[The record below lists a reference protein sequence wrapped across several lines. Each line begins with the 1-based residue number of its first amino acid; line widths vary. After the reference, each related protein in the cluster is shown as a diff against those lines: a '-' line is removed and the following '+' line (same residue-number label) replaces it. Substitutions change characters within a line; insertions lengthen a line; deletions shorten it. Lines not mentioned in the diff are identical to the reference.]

1 MIALQEKLGQLFMI
15 GLRGEDLSAD
25 ERLTIE
31 EYGFGGVVLFKNNC
45 RDAARVVELCRSL
58 WESGA
63 LAPPFIAADQEGG
76 SAHRLPEPFTHFPA
90 PEKLGRTGKPE
101 LAFSAGRATAD
112 ELVLAGINMNFAP
125 VLDVNSNPNNP
136 VIGER
141 AFANNPADVI
151 RYSERWIAGLRSGG
165 IIPVG
170 KHFPGHGD
178 TDKDSHRDLP
188 VVARPLEELKQI
200 ELAPF
205 AHACKTHIEALMT
218 AHVVYQALDRQF
230 PATLSEKIIT
240 GLLRH
245 QLGYE
250 GVVFSDALEMKA
262 IADHY
267 GVEQSA
273 ALCVNAGVDVLL
285 YCDGLEKPVRC
296 FEYLADAAENDAQL
310 RAQIERS
317 YTRVMHLKERYLKEF
332 TGVGGTELDLC
343 LAQLDHQRIVD
354 EIYGSL

>member
-1 MIALQEKLGQLFMI
+1 MV
-15 GLRGEDLSAD
+15 GLRGEALSAE
-25 ERLTIE
+25 ERLVSE
-31 EYGFGGVVLFKNNC
+31 EYGFGGFVLFKNNC
-45 RDAARVVELCRSL
+45 RQADRVVELCRSL
-58 WESGA
+58 WDGSA
-63 LAPPFIAADQEGG
+63 LAPPFIAADEEGG

-90 PEKLGRTGKPE
+90 PQKLGRTGKPE
-101 LAFSAGRATAD
+101 LVLRAGRATAD
-112 ELVLAGINMNFAP
+112 ELALAGINVNLAP
-125 VLDVNSNPNNP
+125 VLDVDSNPNNP

-141 AFANNPADVI
+141 AFADNAADVI
-151 RYSERWIAGLRSGG
+151 RYSEPWIAGLRSGG

-188 VVARPLEELKQI
+188 VVARPFEELQAV

-205 AHACKTHIEALMT
+205 VRACENNLEALMT
-218 AHVVYQALDRQF
+218 AHVIYPALDRQF

-267 GVEQSA
+267 GVEQA
-273 ALCVNAGVDVLL
+273 ALLCVGAGVDVLL
-285 YCDGLEKPVRC
+285 YGDGLESPVRC
-296 FEYLADAAENDAQL
+296 FEFLAEQAEQDAQL
-310 RAQIERS
+310 RARIERS
-317 YTRVMHLKERYLKEF
+317 YTRITALKGKYLKEF
-332 TGVGGTELDLC
+332 TGVAGGDLERR
-343 LAQLDHQRIVD
+343 LAQLQHQRIVE